1 MTDRASIFEGVQIGL
16 EITGSSG
23 GSVAA
28 GKKLNALSIQPG
40 VKAEVASF
48 RPMGV
53 KYPTLTALGK
63 EWVEAS
69 LEGQLTYSELIYPF
83 AGLIG
88 GGSVG
93 SYLGASG
100 AASAWNWS
108 FVGGSSSDTAQTYTV
123 EQGSTTRAARF
134 SYGLITG
141 LSLNFT
147 RNETT
152 LSGTM
157 LGNALVD
164 GITLTASPTSVEL
177 KPLLASDVDVFLDD
191 TSATLGDTK
200 LTRALAVSWEL
211 TDKYSPLWAINSAY
225 SSFAAHVESEPKLVV
240 KLKLEAD
247 AVGMGLLTTMRAGDT
262 KWMQILATG
271 AAITGTYNYLLQ
283 IDTAL
288 QVTDVSEFSDEDGV
302 FAIEWTFTG
311 IYDNT
316 WGKAFDID
324 VVNQQATL

>member
-1 MTDRASIFEGVQIGL
+1 MTTDRASIFEGVQIGL
-16 EITGSSG
+16 ETTSG

-28 GKKLNALSIQPG
+28 NKKLNALSIQPG
-40 VKAEVASF
+40 VKAEVSQF

-69 LEGQLTYSELIYPF
+69 LEGQMTYSELIYPL
-83 AGLIG
+83 ASLIG
-88 GGSVG
+88 GGSTG
-93 SYLGASG
+93 AFLGASG

-108 FVGGSSSDTAQTYTV
+108 FAGGSTADTAQTFSV
-123 EQGSTTRAARF
+123 EQGSSTRAARF
-134 SYGLITG
+134 TYGLITG

-147 RNETT
+147 RSETT

-164 GITLTASPTSVEL
+164 GITLSTSPTDVEL
-177 KPLLASDVDVFLDD
+177 KPLLASQVDVYLDD
-191 TSATLGDTK
+191 TAATLGDTK

-211 TDKYSPLWAINSAY
+211 TDKYSPLWAINSAE

-247 AVGMGLLTTMRAGDT
+247 SVGMGLLTTMRAGST

-271 AAITGTYNYLLQ
+271 AAITGTYNYQMQ

-311 IYDNT
+311 IYNT
-316 WGKAFDID
+316 AWGKAFDID